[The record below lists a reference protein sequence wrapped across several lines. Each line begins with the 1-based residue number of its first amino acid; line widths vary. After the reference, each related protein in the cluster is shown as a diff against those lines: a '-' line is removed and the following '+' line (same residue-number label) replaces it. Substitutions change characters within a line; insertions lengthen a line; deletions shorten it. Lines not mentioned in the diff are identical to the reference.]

1 MGSDATYMQTLLD
14 PVSCPCIW
22 CGPGTVIISVDDAV
36 AAPELV
42 GQEFMVVM
50 VDHSTYTRLSAV
62 GSEHCADLGKALV
75 RSRVALAALQL

>member
-1 MGSDATYMQTLLD
+1 
-14 PVSCPCIW
+14 
-22 CGPGTVIISVDDAV
+22 
-36 AAPELV
+36 
-42 GQEFMVVM
+42 M